1 MFLLLGISGFFPMTY
16 AATEFG
22 IKQAHLQMGWGWF
35 ILEAVFYI
43 SGAGIYA
50 YKYPEKARPGS
61 YDIVGSSH
69 QIFHVLVVLGALS
82 HLVGIVQAFKYNHSP
97 LTRLC

>member
-1 MFLLLGISGFFPMTY
+1 MFLSLGISGFFPMTY

-22 IKQAHLQMGWGWF
+22 IRQAHSQMGWGWF

-43 SGAGIYA
+43 SGAGIYVN
-50 YKYPEKARPGS
+50 KYPERTRPGV
-61 YDIVGSSH
+61 YDILGSSH
-69 QIFHVLVVLGALS
+69 QIFHMLVVLGALS
-82 HLVGIVQAFKYNHSP
+82 HLIGIVQAFDYNHSP